1 MPAHSM
7 PVQSPF
13 QMIAKKCFLFHSVQV
28 IVADVVVDIVA
39 IVNTVV
45 FAAVVIFATVVYDI
59 FVIILGLIFI
69 IIVVGGHRLSRL
81 Q

>member
-28 IVADVVVDIVA
+28 IVADVVVDIVIA
-39 IVNTVV
+39 NTVV